1 MASTD
6 SPSADSPSELRP
18 DISSL
23 TFRVEPFAEHHLP
36 IVARFSERYWSR
48 PRTESFYRWR
58 YLESLPFSA
67 MFVAKTDSECLG
79 LICAL
84 RKHYLVERTQAPCLE
99 IFDWHSLPG
108 LKGSGVGIRVMRA
121 MMRSGTRL
129 LGVGGTNDV
138 LKALPAMGWQTVGQA
153 VTFDLPLAGEFL
165 EAGLRERVPVRVPG
179 EKLAMNALAATWFRP
194 KQKAFNGRAVQVA
207 QLGKE
212 IESLYVGDTGYSFL
226 QVPDLELLRW
236 MTAGYSGA
244 GGYRFWYYTV
254 DGRLRG
260 WTLTR
265 VYETEEGREAAIID
279 VFAPSPDVELYAWM
293 VSEAA
298 TGLAGARPRVIRAR
312 ATCPILQEAFRLN
325 RFRAGNAV
333 PVHTFPGLPDTAGR
347 MHITLNHSDAPFR
360 PYPASGAA
368 TGFLTT

>member
-121 MMRSGTRL
+121 PMRSGTRL

-153 VTFDLPLAGEFL
+153 VTFDIEAGRDGRSANTSYRVISIADEYDLLDHFGVTRTSQSLVYDAAGEPVDCLKLAAPDKEGRFNLCFNVAKPLAAPRQSGHEP
-165 EAGLRERVPVRVPG
+165 R
-179 EKLAMNALAATWFRP
+179 WCCHFR
-194 KQKAFNGRAVQVA
+194 
-207 QLGKE
+207 
-212 IESLYVGDTGYSFL
+212 S
-226 QVPDLELLRW
+226 
-236 MTAGYSGA
+236 
-244 GGYRFWYYTV
+244 
-254 DGRLRG
+254 
-260 WTLTR
+260 
-265 VYETEEGREAAIID
+265 
-279 VFAPSPDVELYAWM
+279 FAPSSLA
-293 VSEAA
+293 AA
-298 TGLAGARPRVIRAR
+298 TSNVKNGKAFSFVANARCR
-312 ATCPILQEAFRLN
+312 
-325 RFRAGNAV
+325 
-333 PVHTFPGLPDTAGR
+333 
-347 MHITLNHSDAPFR
+347 HSAKSAPLL
-360 PYPASGAA
+360 SS
-368 TGFLTT
+368 